1 MNISRY
7 MFKDE
12 CEVRGD
18 RALSSYS
25 ASDISKVLFNNDVV
39 VMCLVLEL

>member
-7 MFKDE
+7 MFKDD
-12 CEVRGD
+12 CKVQVRGD

-25 ASDISKVLFNNDVV
+25 ATDIYSNYR
-39 VMCLVLEL
+39 

>member
-12 CEVRGD
+12 CQVRGD
-18 RALSSYS
+18 RALSSYG
-25 ASDISKVLFNNDVV
+25 ASDIYSSYQ
-39 VMCLVLEL
+39 

>member
-7 MFKDE
+7 MFKDD
-12 CEVRGD
+12 CEVQVRGD

-25 ASDISKVLFNNDVV
+25 ATDIYSNYR
-39 VMCLVLEL
+39 

>member
-1 MNISRY
+1 MKISRY

-18 RALSSYS
+18 GALSSYS
-25 ASDISKVLFNNDVV
+25 ASDIYSNYR
-39 VMCLVLEL
+39 

>member
-7 MFKDE
+7 VFKDE
-12 CEVRGD
+12 CEVQVRGD

-25 ASDISKVLFNNDVV
+25 ASDVYSN
-39 VMCLVLEL
+39 